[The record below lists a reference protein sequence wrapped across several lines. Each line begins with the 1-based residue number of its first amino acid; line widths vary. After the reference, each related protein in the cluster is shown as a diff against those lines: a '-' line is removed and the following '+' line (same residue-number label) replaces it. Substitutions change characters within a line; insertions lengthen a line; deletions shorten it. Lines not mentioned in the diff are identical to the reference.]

1 MPLPKQDEK
10 ILQEIVDLDGNCLNA
25 QRCSGCPFR
34 SMCLP
39 EFLIPQPPTYE
50 ERLSMAVKIL
60 THNALLEAEEELDI
74 KKEYSWPSR
83 KKDE

>member
-1 MPLPKQDEK
+1 MSLPKQDEN
-10 ILQEIVDLDGNCLNA
+10 ILQDIVDLDGNCLSA
-25 QRCSGCPFR
+25 PRCERCPFR

-39 EFLIPQPPTYE
+39 EFLVTQPPTQA
-50 ERLSMAVKIL
+50 ERKGMAVKVL

-83 KKDE
+83 GNT